1 MQESYPSQEARQRFV
16 PQSLKNLRRWCRWTR
31 QTKPGTTR
39 STKVPDQSTLDLTA
53 CRTWDRIADLPITS
67 DEGPGLV
74 MTGTPK
80 IEHRRL
86 IAIDLDACFDGR
98 VVSSWALEIVTGM
111 ASYTEISP
119 SGRGLRIFVR
129 LDSEWP
135 KDARLKSKVAAPA
148 PVGVDKAPEVQVFGS
163 GPAGYVTITGNPL
176 PGYEIPVAIASADGM
191 AALLRHLGTKDEAGA
206 VDLPPG
212 TGPRPQLDELTG
224 AVVATHHGLALV
236 EGRWKDTGAK
246 SASEAYFVLATK
258 AYAEARGHAD
268 VVVDWLLGNTAWGAG
283 RIDDSADPGKYTR
296 RSWVERDVARIA
308 TRSAAATAAA
318 AFHALTEEEEVG
330 VQNPPVHPP
339 TLSTPS
345 TLLTGHADF
354 VGAANKQA
362 WLVKGLVPR
371 TGIVQFFGDP
381 GSGKTPC
388 AMSLAMHVAAGRP
401 TWWGHKIART
411 GKVVY
416 LIGEDAQGLRWRALA
431 EQKRLGISTE
441 ELEGKVFW
449 STMPGQLTDAE
460 DAKKWLAAIREAVGD
475 DIALLVVDTQSRN
488 FGAGDENST
497 QDMAQFVHHLAEFA
511 RVLGCCV
518 LPVHHTGHSNKD
530 RGRGSMV
537 MLGALDGCYRVTN
550 EEGRVKVVGVK
561 CKNWATPEPLV
572 GALDVQVL
580 GHDEDGDPI
589 TSVALDTDPP
599 PVEEV
604 EIEATIP
611 DDLAEV
617 LRAVESGA
625 DGLEEIA
632 DLAGVS
638 KTSCHRKLA
647 ELVATGMVEKTT
659 TKSANGRNV
668 ASFGITEEGRKAL
681 LLS

>member
-39 STKVPDQSTLDLTA
+39 STKVPDQSTLDLAA
-53 CRTWDRIADLPITS
+53 CRTWDRIEGLPITS

-80 IEHRRL
+80 VEHRRL
-86 IAIDLDACFDGR
+86 IAIDLDACFDGLL
-98 VVSSWALEIVTGM
+98 VSSWALEIVVGM

-148 PVGVDKAPEVQVFGS
+148 PVGVDKAPEVQVFGT

-246 SASEAYFVLATK
+246 SASEAYFILATK

-318 AFHALTEEEEVG
+318 AFHALTEEEVG
-330 VQNPPVHPP
+330 VRNPPVHPP
-339 TLSTPS
+339 AKTGLLS
-345 TLLTGHADF
+345 GHADF
-354 VGAANKQA
+354 VGAANQQS
-362 WLVKGLVPR
+362 WLIKKLIPR
-371 TGIVQFFGDP
+371 TGLVQFYGEP
-381 GSGKTPC
+381 GRGKTPVV
-388 AMSLAMHVAAGRP
+388 MSLAVHVAAGKP
-401 TWWGHKIART
+401 TWWGRKIART
-411 GKVVY
+411 GKVIY
-416 LIGEDAQGLRWRALA
+416 LVGEDANGLRWRVMA
-431 EQKRLGISTE
+431 EQKRLGIPTE
-441 ELEGKVFW
+441 DLDGKVFW
-449 STMPGQLTDAE
+449 STMPGQLSDPE
-460 DAKKWLAAIREAVGD
+460 DAKKWLQAIQKEVGG
-475 DIALLVVDTQSRN
+475 DIALLIVDTLARN
-488 FGAGDENST
+488 FGDADENST
-497 QDMAQFVHHLAEFA
+497 QDMSRVVHHLAEFA
-511 RVLGCCV
+511 RVLECCV
-518 LPVHHTGHSNKD
+518 VTIHHTGHANKD
-530 RGRGSMV
+530 RARGSMV
-537 MLGALDGCYRVTN
+537 LQGALDGSYRV
-550 EEGRVKVVGVK
+550 EAPKYLDVKVSPDK
-561 CKNWATPEPLV
+561 CKNWAQPDPLL
-572 GALDVQVL
+572 GRLEVQEFGL
-580 GHDEDGDPI
+580 DEDGDVI
-589 TSVALDTDPP
+589 DAVALNTEPP
-599 PVEEV
+599 PVEMEP
-604 EIEATIP
+604 IEATIP

-625 DGLEEIA
+625 TGLEEIA

-638 KTSCHRKLA
+638 KPTASRRIN
-647 ELVATGMVEKTT
+647 ELVSQGLVDK
-659 TKSANGRNV
+659 V
-668 ASFGITEEGRKAL
+668 ASKTDAGRKAHSLTITEEGRKAL